1 MKKILIFILLIQAFG
16 WDIQAQSS
24 PSGEL
29 LTLAEAIDLTI
40 ANNKQLKI
48 QRNLVTISENNVY
61 RGNAGQMPRVGF
73 AADGQFGQNQANI
86 DIRTFQENPPLVNI
100 DADGVQST
108 TLAAGVR
115 ADYLL
120 IGGFRGKYT
129 YKLLEDEQTIARFQ
143 QEALLNELIFGV
155 SGLYYDIAKLQ
166 SREELLI
173 ENVEISREQL
183 RRIEN
188 QIEFGQVTGALA
200 LAAQT
205 DINQELNALDDVR
218 LLKNNLQKELNFLM
232 GIVPETAYSVSVN
245 FQDPPL
251 LENSELK
258 AMVIEQNPRLKISE
272 SLISVSNN
280 QLKISESAK
289 YPQLN
294 AFADYGYYRQE
305 NDAQQLA
312 KLETLGYSAGLSL
325 NFLIFDGSRVN
336 RGIRNAKIAIENSQT
351 QSSLLED
358 ELIKEAVKEQSQL
371 VILKAKLI
379 RQENDL
385 VTFNDNFTRTQDRF
399 DRGLASS
406 LDLREAQRSL
416 LNARIGINDAKLDI
430 LKSQA
435 KIKNLTGE
443 VVVDLEE

>member
-1 MKKILIFILLIQAFG
+1 MKKILVLVILVQSFVLKA
-16 WDIQAQSS
+16 QAQF
-24 PSGEL
+24 PLSGDL
-29 LTLAEAIDLTI
+29 LTLPDAIDLTI

-48 QRNLVTISENNVY
+48 QRNLVEISENNLF
-61 RGNAGQMPRVGF
+61 RGNSGQMPTIGF
-73 AADGQFGQNQANI
+73 AADGKFGQNQANI
-86 DIRTFQENPPLVNI
+86 DIRTFQENPPLVTI
-100 DADGVQST
+100 EADGVQST
-108 TLAAGVR
+108 TLSAGVR

-120 IGGFRGKYT
+120 FGGFQGKYS
-129 YKLLEDEQTIARFQ
+129 YQILEEEQTIARFE
-143 QEALLNELIFGV
+143 QEALLNELIFAV

-166 SREELLI
+166 SREELLM
-173 ENVEISREQL
+173 ENVEISKEQL

-205 DINQELNALDDVR
+205 DINQELNALDDV
-218 LLKNNLQKELNFLM
+218 LVLKNNLMKELNFLM
-232 GIVPETAYSVSVN
+232 GIEPETEYLVTYD

-251 LENSELK
+251 MENSELK
-258 AMVIEQNPRLKISE
+258 AMVIEQNPQLKINE
-272 SLISVSNN
+272 SLVSVSNN
-280 QLKISESAK
+280 QLKLSESAK

-312 KLETLGYSAGLSL
+312 KLETLGYSAGFSL
-325 NFLIFDGSRVN
+325 NFLIFDGARVN
-336 RGIRNAKIAIENSQT
+336 RGIKNAKIAIENYQT
-351 QSSLLED
+351 QATLLAD
-358 ELIKEAVKEQSQL
+358 ELIKEAVKEQGQL
-371 VILKAKLI
+371 LILKSKLI

-385 VTFNDNFTRTQDRF
+385 VTFTDNFTRTQDRF

-416 LNARIGINDAKLDI
+416 LNAKIGINDAKLDI

-435 KIKNLTGE
+435 KI
-443 VVVDLEE
+443 